1 MSWGADCC
9 LFKDADGRYYVMLAD
24 GMAEVIDF
32 MTFEQRLGE
41 VTDDGAKK
49 EFKAYIDQLEKEQE
63 EEWIKNTP
71 SFPGYKCNVQRVQ
84 QSIA

>member
-1 MSWGADCC
+1 
-9 LFKDADGRYYVMLAD
+9 MLAD

-63 EEWIKNTP
+63 EE
-71 SFPGYKCNVQRVQ
+71 
-84 QSIA
+84 

>member
-1 MSWGADCC
+1 MSWGADCS

-32 MTFEQRLGE
+32 MTFVQRLGE
-41 VTDDGAKK
+41 VTADGAKK

-71 SFPGYKCNVQRVQ
+71 GFPGYKCNVQRVQ